1 MPPHGLFQTIRGK
14 EGRVTIPGL
23 GAVVGI
29 MTDWSLTRRE
39 DGGPDEAPYDLR
51 ASFFGENG
59 YLNLA
64 LFNNPK
70 LKKRI
75 EITLSSDKHFRL
87 EQADGM
93 RTVLIDKRLVMEGV
107 KLCLL
112 TKD

>member
-39 DGGPDEAPYDLR
+39 DGGPVEGSYDLR
-51 ASFFGENG
+51 ASFFGEHG
-59 YLNLA
+59 YLNLP

-70 LKKRI
+70 LKKRV
-75 EITLSSDKHFRL
+75 EISLSSDKQFRL
-87 EQADGM
+87 EQVDGM
-93 RTVLIDKRLVMEGV
+93 RTVLIEKRLLMEGV
-107 KLCLL
+107 KLCPL
-112 TKD
+112 TRD

>member
-1 MPPHGLFQTIRGK
+1 MPHGIFQSIRGK

-39 DGGPDEAPYDLR
+39 DDSPSVGSYDLR

-59 YLNLA
+59 YLNIA

-70 LKKRI
+70 LKKRV
-75 EITLSSDKHFRL
+75 EITLGDNKQFRL
-87 EQADGM
+87 EQIDGM
-93 RTVLIDKRLVMEGV
+93 RTVLIDKRLLMEGV
-107 KLCLL
+107 QLWQL
-112 TKD
+112 TRD